1 MIELQKR
8 LITSLFLLVII
19 FFSLK
24 DSKVL
29 FFLFLVLN
37 FFSLIEFNNLFKNI
51 YKKENHLYFISILVC
66 VIYLAIFSSIIWNFL
81 IPFSNQSSI
90 SLIFIILICIS
101 TDIGGFTFGK
111 LVGGKKLTQISPNK
125 TYSGVFGSFFLS
137 VIFGYFYYTIFK
149 TYLIFELNY
158 LIFIVI
164 ISFIS
169 QFGDLIVSFLKR
181 KAKIKDTGSILPG
194 HGGILDR
201 IDGVLIALPSGLV
214 LISI

>member
-8 LITSLFLLVII
+8 LLTSLLLLMII
-19 FFSLK
+19 FFSLN
-24 DSKVL
+24 DFKVL
-29 FFLFLVLN
+29 FFLFLALN

-51 YKKENHLYFISILVC
+51 YKKENHLYFFSLLAC
-66 VIYLAIFSSIIWNFL
+66 VIYLAIFSLIIWSFL
-81 IPFSNQSSI
+81 IPFSNQNSV

-111 LVGGKKLTQISPNK
+111 LLGGKKLTQISPNK

-137 VIFGYFYYTIFK
+137 VTFGHFYYTIFK
-149 TYLIFELNY
+149 TYLIFEINY

-169 QFGDLIVSFLKR
+169 QLGDLIISFLKR